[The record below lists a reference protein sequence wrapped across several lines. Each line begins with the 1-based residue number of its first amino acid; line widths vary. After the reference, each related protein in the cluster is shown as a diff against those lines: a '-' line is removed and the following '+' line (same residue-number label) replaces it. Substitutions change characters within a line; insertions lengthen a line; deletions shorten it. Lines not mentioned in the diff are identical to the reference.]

1 MYLIGIDGNGLHQ
14 CGTDYTLHTNLS
26 NIHKLREQAQN
37 WKQHNKRLARV
48 YLLHDISQKA
58 CELSPKEFSKQV
70 IDTCI
75 RLA

>member
-1 MYLIGIDGNGLHQ
+1 MYLIGIDKNGLNQ
-14 CGTDYTLHTNLS
+14 CGTDYKIHTAYRD
-26 NIHKLREQAQN
+26 IRKLRELAAN
-37 WKQHNKRLARV
+37 WKKSSGRLARV

-70 IDTCI
+70 IETCI

>member
-1 MYLIGIDGNGLHQ
+1 MYLIGIDKNGLNL
-14 CGTDYTLHTNLS
+14 CGTDYTIHTNLHD
-26 NIHKLREQAQN
+26 IRKLRKLAQT
-37 WKQHNKRLARV
+37 WKQSSGRLARV

-70 IDTCI
+70 IDTCL